1 MDLSIR
7 LSDPHRTRLSGEVA
21 VSWEDS
27 SAGRTWKIRVG
38 LRRHEAPYAD
48 ISGQAATEYQVSQ
61 ALLGED
67 LTRLTQ
73 KNTPGLADNPQVGNI
88 ISHAAADDTQFSH
101 GTPPSSQISE
111 DESITVVDFWN
122 SLSPEEKQA
131 FRSLAAKRVFATGA
145 RLMHEGEQA
154 NHVAVILDGWTEIRV
169 REGGGER
176 VVARRG
182 PGQLVGERAALQ
194 ISVRSATVVA
204 IQPVDALVM
213 HTEDF
218 VAFVS
223 DHPGVLS
230 IVENQI
236 FTRLREGPPAQDP
249 QPDGTL
255 GIPEDVQAAA
265 PSRSGGRSR
274 IEPAVTHA
282 QPPNGENCT
291 VLLTDVV
298 AFGADRRNEEDRR
311 IIRRRVFKMTRSAL
325 EPMWDSCLYED
336 RGDGLLIV
344 VPSSIPT
351 AQALERLLT
360 VLPTELKRHNRI
372 YGGPIQVQLRV
383 AATVGPVTRDIAG
396 MSGKAIILAARML
409 DAALLRQAMT
419 EDDAILGVVVSPF
432 VYDTAVSDGG
442 NSLEPAA
449 YTQVPVQVKEP
460 YTTAWMR
467 LIGQADRP

>member
-27 SAGRTWKIRVG
+27 SEGRTWKIQVG
-38 LRRHEAPYAD
+38 LRRHEAQYAD
-48 ISGQAATEYQVSQ
+48 ISGQGATEYQVSP

-67 LTRLTQ
+67 LAGLTQ
-73 KNTPGLADNPQVGNI
+73 KNAPGLADNPQVGNV
-88 ISHAAADDTQFSH
+88 ISHATADDTQFSH

-169 REGGGER
+169 RQGGGER

-182 PGQLVGERAALQ
+182 PGQLIGERAALQ

-249 QPDGTL
+249 QPDGAP
-255 GIPEDVQAAA
+255 GILEDRQAAA
-265 PSRSGGRSR
+265 PSPSGGRSR
-274 IEPAVTHA
+274 IEPAVPHA
-282 QPPNGENCT
+282 RPPNGENCT

-311 IIRRRVFKMTRSAL
+311 IIRRRIFKMTRSAL
-325 EPMWDSCLYED
+325 KPMWEFLSLRGPRGWPAD
-336 RGDGLLIV
+336 RRAIEHSHGTGSRAA
-344 VPSSIPT
+344 PNRPARRAET
-351 AQALERLLT
+351 AQS
-360 VLPTELKRHNRI
+360 N
-372 YGGPIQVQLRV
+372 LRRPHPS
-383 AATVGPVTRDIAG
+383 AAPG
-396 MSGKAIILAARML
+396 
-409 DAALLRQAMT
+409 
-419 EDDAILGVVVSPF
+419 
-432 VYDTAVSDGG
+432 GG
-442 NSLEPAA
+442 NSRSRHKRHRRRVRQSDNPGGPDARRGTL
-449 YTQVPVQVKEP
+449 
-460 YTTAWMR
+460 
-467 LIGQADRP
+467 QAGHDGG